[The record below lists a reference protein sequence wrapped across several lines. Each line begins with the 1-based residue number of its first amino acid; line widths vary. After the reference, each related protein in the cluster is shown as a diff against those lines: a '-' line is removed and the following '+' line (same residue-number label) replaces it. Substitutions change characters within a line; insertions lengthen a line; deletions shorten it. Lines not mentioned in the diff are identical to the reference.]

1 MAGLRFAA
9 LRIRKECL
17 PKRML
22 PYNWFMPENKPS
34 DSDPARAQQP
44 PKFLRYTSSHAPKPA
59 PLNPSELPPV
69 PTLPEQGLE
78 SFRSQFH
85 DLMGKRTAKPRAGF
99 NDEVMGL
106 CDQTGRFVHRLIEKK
121 NLCWP
126 ELPQVFLSGPPHE
139 PLPVEVVAEIALTD
153 AVERNSPYFDV
164 WWHGLLDW
172 IAEQIEEPTFIPDSR
187 IAKYLQ
193 MARIHLEPPAIDLD
207 SPAKKVLNILAI
219 SNPDVT
225 WPLICEASVPALAYL
240 LRVLRSSS
248 TGLQCDETPA
258 SAPTEQPAPQTILRS
273 GTSDFRD
280 VAGPLAECLRRQKK
294 DKGKGLKIGAVT
306 CLRAMRTPGT
316 AVRLDGNY
324 SGLRTFI
331 RDDVPAEFW
340 KCFETSR
347 KPPILTYHP
356 DGFDRR

>member
-1 MAGLRFAA
+1 MCRCLTGAIFNNVFVGCLIGRMAGLRFAA

-207 SPAKKVLNILAI
+207 SPAKKVLNVLGI

-225 WPLICEASVPALAYL
+225 WPLICEASIPALAYL
-240 LRVLRSSS
+240 LRVLQSSQK
-248 TGLQCDETPA
+248 LETSKSPKRKGAPRRYNSDKDGKWA
-258 SAPTEQPAPQTILRS
+258 SAWNSRRYRTHRECAEGLGTTEKE
-273 GTSDFRD
+273 F
-280 VAGPLAECLRRQKK
+280 KK
-294 DKGKGLKIGAVT
+294 AID
-306 CLRAMRTPGT
+306 RH
-316 AVRLDGNY
+316 
-324 SGLRTFI
+324 
-331 RDDVPAEFW
+331 
-340 KCFETSR
+340 R
-347 KPPILTYHP
+347 KQSS
-356 DGFDRR
+356 